1 MPLTELTGS
10 PELLEVHRQAS
21 RYFNA
26 VHGPD
31 WVFKAPEQWANLV
44 ERWIWA
50 LAAGDLVFADE
61 SAIAAAFTEWDRRY
75 REEPERFQSEAVRL
89 LKGTPESYGEA
100 AAPYLV
106 ALLEGRI

>member
-61 SAIAAAFTEWDRRY
+61 VMARLEDMAADAKAG
-75 REEPERFQSEAVRL
+75 P
-89 LKGTPESYGEA
+89 
-100 AAPYLV
+100 
-106 ALLEGRI
+106 